1 MTAITKTYYS
11 NLLTNKINNHLKSL
25 RWYMS
30 LPIEQRDLYMEQV
43 LFDKIQT
50 LSSELY
56 LVSNSEPGTIY
67 ELSDE
72 ELYNLH

>member
-25 RWYMS
+25 KWHMS
-30 LPIEQRDLYMEQV
+30 LPIEQRDLTLEQV
-43 LFDKIQT
+43 LFDKIQN
-50 LSSELY
+50 LSSTLYSVTESEL
-56 LVSNSEPGTIY
+56 GTIY
-67 ELSDE
+67 ELSSE

>member
-11 NLLTNKINNHLKSL
+11 NLLTSKINNYLKSL
-25 RWYMS
+25 KWHMS
-30 LPIEQRDLYMEQV
+30 LPIEQRDLTLEQIT
-43 LFDKIQT
+43 FDKIQT
-50 LSSELY
+50 LSSILY
-56 LVSNSEPGTIY
+56 SITKSEPGTIY

>member
-1 MTAITKTYYS
+1 MTAITKTHYL
-11 NLLTNKINNHLKSL
+11 NLLNSKINNYLKSL
-25 RWYMS
+25 KWHMS
-30 LPIEQRDLYMEQV
+30 LPIEQRDLTLEQIT
-43 LFDKIQT
+43 FDKIQT

-56 LVSNSEPGTIY
+56 LVTKSEPGTIY